1 MALVPCFYCL
11 KPPRPLIMHLHYFA
25 EAYNLSRK
33 QAVKVQCL
41 MPANAR
47 SHAVLTTESKVTIRG
62 QTTIPAPVRE
72 ALKLKPGLD
81 NIHYEILP
89 GGQVFMCRL
98 GDEQEDHTMNA
109 FCVFWMQISRTTRKK
124 LVHSTFNKERNLSL
138 AWTSTLMMR
147 LATTNNGF
155 STKG

>member
-1 MALVPCFYCL
+1 
-11 KPPRPLIMHLHYFA
+11 
-25 EAYNLSRK
+25 
-33 QAVKVQCL
+33 

-72 ALKLKPGLD
+72 ALKLKLGQD
-81 NIHYEILP
+81 SIHYEILP

-109 FCVFWMQISRTTRKK
+109 FLRFLDADIQNNPQKTRPFNIQ
-124 LVHSTFNKERNLSL
+124 HSTFNIQHSTFNNERNLSL

>member
-1 MALVPCFYCL
+1 
-11 KPPRPLIMHLHYFA
+11 
-25 EAYNLSRK
+25 
-33 QAVKVQCL
+33 

-72 ALKLKPGLD
+72 ALKLKPGQD
-81 NIHYEILP
+81 SIHYEILP

-109 FCVFWMQISRTTRKK
+109 FCVFWIQISRTTRKK

>member
-1 MALVPCFYCL
+1 
-11 KPPRPLIMHLHYFA
+11 
-25 EAYNLSRK
+25 
-33 QAVKVQCL
+33 

-47 SHAVLTTESKVTIRG
+47 SNAVLTTESKVTIRG

-81 NIHYEILP
+81 SIHYEILP

-109 FCVFWMQISRTTRKK
+109 FLRFLDADIQNNPQKTRP
-124 LVHSTFNKERNLSL
+124 NKERNLSL
-138 AWTSTLMMR
+138 AWTSTLTMR

>member
-1 MALVPCFYCL
+1 
-11 KPPRPLIMHLHYFA
+11 
-25 EAYNLSRK
+25 
-33 QAVKVQCL
+33 

-72 ALKLKPGLD
+72 ALKLKPGQD
-81 NIHYEILP
+81 SIHYEILP

-98 GDEQEDHTMNA
+98 GNEQEDHTMNA
-109 FCVFWMQISRTTRKK
+109 FLRFLDADIQNNPQKTRPFNIQHSTFNIQHSTFNIQHSTFNIQ
-124 LVHSTFNKERNLSL
+124 HSTFNKERNLSL

>member
-1 MALVPCFYCL
+1 
-11 KPPRPLIMHLHYFA
+11 
-25 EAYNLSRK
+25 
-33 QAVKVQCL
+33 

-81 NIHYEILP
+81 SIHYEILP

-109 FCVFWMQISRTTRKK
+109 FLRFLDADIQNNPQITRPFNIQHSTFNIQ
-124 LVHSTFNKERNLSL
+124 HSTFNKERNLSQ

>member
-1 MALVPCFYCL
+1 
-11 KPPRPLIMHLHYFA
+11 
-25 EAYNLSRK
+25 
-33 QAVKVQCL
+33 

-72 ALKLKPGLD
+72 ALKLKPGQD
-81 NIHYEILP
+81 SIHYEILP

-109 FCVFWMQISRTTRKK
+109 FAFSGCRYPEHPRKK

>member
-1 MALVPCFYCL
+1 
-11 KPPRPLIMHLHYFA
+11 
-25 EAYNLSRK
+25 
-33 QAVKVQCL
+33 

-47 SHAVLTTESKVTIRG
+47 SNAVLTTESKVTIRG

-81 NIHYEILP
+81 SIHYEILP

-109 FCVFWMQISRTTRKK
+109 FLRFLDADIQ
-124 LVHSTFNKERNLSL
+124 NKERNLSL
-138 AWTSTLMMR
+138 AWTSTLTMR

>member
-1 MALVPCFYCL
+1 
-11 KPPRPLIMHLHYFA
+11 
-25 EAYNLSRK
+25 
-33 QAVKVQCL
+33 

-72 ALKLKPGLD
+72 ALKLKPGQD
-81 NIHYEILP
+81 SIHYEILP

-109 FCVFWMQISRTTRKK
+109 FCVFWMQISRTTRKTRPFNIQQGKK
-124 LVHSTFNKERNLSL
+124 LVAGMDVNIDDEI
-138 AWTSTLMMR
+138 
-147 LATTNNGF
+147 GDDE
-155 STKG
+155 